1 MDLRKEYEDVE
12 MEKAQAT
19 SNMESFVVGDV
30 CPSFLCTGK
39 SPVPHCKSYD
49 NPCYFARWAATR
61 KLLYQ
66 FRDVENNTDG
76 DALIK
81 KQILSLGAGFDPT
94 YF

>member
-1 MDLRKEYEDVE
+1 MAMDMTERFMFMMKTPLFV
-12 MEKAQAT
+12 T
-19 SNMESFVVGDV
+19 SMARRPARLTRGVRRAGANQFIRS
-30 CPSFLCTGK
+30 
-39 SPVPHCKSYD
+39 SPRVLLG
-49 NPCYFARWAATR
+49 YFARWAATR

-76 DALIK
+76 DALIT

>member
-1 MDLRKEYEDVE
+1 MNISSPKTNCR
-12 MEKAQAT
+12 
-19 SNMESFVVGDV
+19 SFVKKGYMKDDYIHLFVRRPV
-30 CPSFLCTGK
+30 RR
-39 SPVPHCKSYD
+39 SPII
-49 NPCYFARWAATR
+49 NRGYFARWAATR